1 MLWLSWK
8 ARKKL
13 QAQNNPQK
21 IHAMHKI
28 LVQHDAS
35 KLVRVRMLFCSSI
48 KIRFSTRTWQS
59 WWTLEHFLS
68 PGLTPKSQIRRR
80 HCEDTS
86 RMQLKSR
93 GSLRLRQRM
102 PRRESKVLQVLV
114 SYLGQWPQGLDCG
127 KLTTVS
133 LTAALYRSS
142 RWRNFVRHVIQQWES
157 CSKFWTRSN
166 LESCWCSQAI
176 ND

>member
-1 MLWLSWK
+1 MLWLSRK

-13 QAQNNPQK
+13 QAQKNPQK
-21 IHAMHKI
+21 TPAMHKI
-28 LVQHDAS
+28 LVRQDAS
-35 KLVRVRMLFCSSI
+35 KLSRVRMLFRSSI
-48 KIRFSTRTWQS
+48 KFRFSTRMWQS

-86 RMQLKSR
+86 RMQMKSQ
-93 GSLRLRQRM
+93 GSLQLRQRM
-102 PRRESKVLQVLV
+102 PRRESGVLQVPI
-114 SYLGQWPQGLDCG
+114 SYLGQWPQG

-133 LTAALYRSS
+133 PTVALYRTS
-142 RWRNFVRHVIQQWES
+142 RWWNFVRHVIQEWQS

-166 LESCWCSQAI
+166 LESCWRSEAI
-176 ND
+176 NY